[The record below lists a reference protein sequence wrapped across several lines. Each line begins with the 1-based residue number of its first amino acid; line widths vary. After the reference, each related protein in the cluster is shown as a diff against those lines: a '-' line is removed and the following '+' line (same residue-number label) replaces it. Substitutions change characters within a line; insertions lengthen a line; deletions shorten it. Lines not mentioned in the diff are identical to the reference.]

1 MNQVLSDTPRCSW
14 QTSHMQSSLRNC
26 TAFPWISYT
35 GKQESLLSSEQWGGA
50 VLLAASAPCCGLKD
64 SLKNTSNA
72 PALLTLSELTI
83 SRQHLQDMFCLCA
96 NPCHLLPALDWCPA
110 SFSEDAV
117 GCSQQ
122 VTLPKTFM
130 ITSFSSIVLSLL
142 RIPAFLWSLPMAA
155 LPSPPLLQSSL
166 LLL

>member
-1 MNQVLSDTPRCSW
+1 M
-14 QTSHMQSSLRNC
+14 
-26 TAFPWISYT
+26 
-35 GKQESLLSSEQWGGA
+35 
-50 VLLAASAPCCGLKD
+50 LLAASAPCCGLKD
-64 SLKNTSNA
+64 RLKNTSNA

-155 LPSPPLLQSSL
+155 LPSPPLLQSSCYSSKYSTPAPRPRL
-166 LLL
+166 STVLKCTPKPTAGLGLRVSAPSS